1 MIICVQFCFI
11 YWIQCL
17 TSWSGERPWHCTV
30 GFDPQPVI
38 GPSLHLQP
46 DFAKTLNPFMP
57 WPYMLNVHPAPQT
70 CSYHVLSYR
79 ASPLKRSAHWKDA
92 HATPVI
98 SDCTFVP
105 ILIQLLWP
113 RFGKMVSECSLFSTF
128 LCLILTYLAG
138 CEQIQSLHR
147 LLLGC
152 LDIIPPSSSKS
163 QTCSPRQSLT
173 HCWQQKGSK
182 NIPAAT
188 SSRFLSSALSS
199 GRNAISLLE
208 HGNACTHSLG
218 LDGIPFVASE
228 NPCQKR

>member
-1 MIICVQFCFI
+1 MIPDTHPAWPSKVLPISPPPLASLGHHVFI
-11 YWIQCL
+11 GWNHSFFSTPWSYVSNSILTYCIQCL

-30 GFDPQPVI
+30 VFDPQPVI

-46 DFAKTLNPFMP
+46 DFAKTLNPFMT
-57 WPYMLNVHPAPQT
+57 WPYMLNLHPAPQT

-92 HATPVI
+92 HATPVT

-113 RFGKMVSECSLFSTF
+113 RFGETVSECGLFSTL

-147 LLLGC
+147 LLWVVWTL
-152 LDIIPPSSSKS
+152 
-163 QTCSPRQSLT
+163 
-173 HCWQQKGSK
+173 
-182 NIPAAT
+182 
-188 SSRFLSSALSS
+188 
-199 GRNAISLLE
+199 SLLLPLN
-208 HGNACTHSLG
+208 HRHAVQ
-218 LDGIPFVASE
+218 DKV
-228 NPCQKR
+228 